1 MSEEQTDY
9 FDRLVDLD
17 ALEAFL
23 ADHLG
28 PADDFGVDRHPGGH
42 SNETLF
48 VTWDDKDLVIRR
60 PPPGET
66 ADTAHDVI
74 REYTVIDALQDTEVP
89 VPTTVVATEDHDII
103 GSDFYVMEKL
113 DGIVI
118 REGEPDQI
126 ETPADRTQLGA
137 EMVDTLG
144 AIHNVDYEA
153 VGLEEFGRPDGF
165 TQRQVD
171 RWEQQYEWAFEVT
184 TDAREIPE
192 VHELTEWLQAN
203 VPEEYPH
210 TLVHGDYK
218 LDNVMFGPAGGRD
231 GSPNERAGDA
241 REQPPE
247 IVAVLD
253 WEMSTIGDP
262 FTDLGWLLSYW
273 PDEDDATTKVG
284 TAGDAEYLL
293 QDGYHT
299 RSELVERY
307 EDATGYTFAND
318 RFYRAL
324 AYYKLGGIGEMF
336 FRRHLEG
343 NADDDR
349 YPLMEERVPELARQA
364 LRIIAGED

>member
-1 MSEEQTDY
+1 MAEERTNY

-23 ADHLG
+23 TAHLG
-28 PADDFGVDRHPGGH
+28 STDVFEVDRHSGGH

-48 VTWDDKDLVIRR
+48 VTWGDQDLVIRR

-74 REYTVIDALQDTEVP
+74 REYTVLEALQDTEVP

-103 GSDFYVMEKL
+103 GSDFYVMEQL

-118 REGEPDQI
+118 RDSEPEQFG
-126 ETPADRTQLGA
+126 TPSDRTQMGT
-137 EMVDTLG
+137 EMIDTLG

-153 VGLEEFGRPDGF
+153 VGLEEFGHPDGF

-171 RWEQQYEWAFEVT
+171 RWEQQYEWALEVT
-184 TDAREIPE
+184 ADAREIPE
-192 VHELTEWLQAN
+192 IHELTEWLQAN
-203 VPEEYPH
+203 VPSDHPH

-218 LDNVMFGPAGGRD
+218 LDNVMFG
-231 GSPNERAGDA
+231 SDA
-241 REQPPE
+241 PPE
-247 IVAVLD
+247 IAAVLD

-273 PDEDDATTKVG
+273 PDEDDDTTKVG

-293 QDGYHT
+293 RDGYHA

-307 EDATGYTFAND
+307 EQATGYTFEND

-343 NADDDR
+343 NADNDH
-349 YPLMEERVPELARQA
+349 YPIMEERVPELARQA
-364 LRIIAGED
+364 LRIIDGAN

>member
-1 MSEEQTDY
+1 MSDDQTDY

-23 ADHLG
+23 AAHLG
-28 PADDFGVDRHPGGH
+28 SADVFEVDRHPGGH

-48 VTWDDKDLVIRR
+48 VTWDDRNLVVRR

-74 REYTVIDALQDTEVP
+74 RKYTVLEALQATHVP

-103 GSDFYVMEKL
+103 GSDFYVMEKRE
-113 DGIVI
+113 GVVI
-118 REGEPDQI
+118 RDDEPDQFA
-126 ETPADRTQLGA
+126 TPTDRTRLGT
-137 EMVDTLG
+137 EMIDTLA
-144 AIHNVDYEA
+144 AIHTVDYET

-184 TDAREIPE
+184 AEAREIPA

-203 VPEEYPH
+203 VPSDHPH

-218 LDNVMFGPAGGRD
+218 LDNVMFGPAGERNA
-231 GSPNERAGDA
+231 SSNERSSDA

-247 IVAVLD
+247 LEAVLD

-293 QDGYHT
+293 REGYHS
-299 RSELVERY
+299 RAELVERY
-307 EDATGYTFAND
+307 EQATGYRFEND

-343 NADDDR
+343 NADDDH
-349 YPLMEERVPELARQA
+349 YPIMEERVPEMARRA
-364 LRIIAGED
+364 LQIIDGEG